1 MSEDTPPDSA
11 TERAAF
17 LSWITLLVHQ
27 HRARLVTSARRRGL
41 PPEDALDC
49 VQDAFVTFLRMPE
62 ATTLSARSNEVERLL
77 STLVAHAALNQRRKL
92 ARRALPAEFDLPEV
106 AADLPSADTLVAEA
120 EARVSLVR
128 CVEQLSQMQQA
139 VIRLRLL
146 DECPGEEVSTLLGV
160 SPENV
165 RILLFRARQ
174 RLREC
179 LVLAMKDPG
188 PPHLAATETA
198 PRSLQDSAEARRL
211 RHS

>member
-1 MSEDTPPDSA
+1 MPDDSSPDAA
-11 TERAAF
+11 TERAQF

-62 ATTLSARSNEVERLL
+62 ATTLSARSSEVERLL

-92 ARRALPAEFDLPEV
+92 ARRALPTEIELSEV
-106 AADLPSADTLVAEA
+106 ASDLPSADTLVAEA

-128 CVEQLSQMQQA
+128 CVQQLSQMQQA

-146 DECPGEEVSTLLGV
+146 DECPGEEVSTLLEI
-160 SPENV
+160 SPENA

-188 PPHLAATETA
+188 PPDMAAAETA
-198 PRSLQDSAEARRL
+198 PRSLQDSASDQRL
-211 RHS
+211 RQS

>member
-1 MSEDTPPDSA
+1 MPDDRVRDPA
-11 TERAAF
+11 TERAEF

-92 ARRALPAEFDLPEV
+92 ARRSLPAEIELSEV
-106 AADLPSADTLVAEA
+106 ASDLPSADTLVAEA

-146 DECPGEEVSTLLGV
+146 DECPGEEVSTLLGL

-179 LVLAMKDPG
+179 LVLAMKDQDA
-188 PPHLAATETA
+188 PHQAATETA
-198 PRSLQDSAEARRL
+198 PASPQGSALDRV
-211 RHS
+211 